1 MALLHIAE
9 PGLSAAPHQHKWAVG
24 IDLGTTNS
32 LVAVV
37 RSASA
42 ETLAD
47 EQGRHLLP
55 SVVHYQRDGVR
66 VGYEARQEAALDPRN
81 TLSSIKRWMGKAAG
95 DVSLDRGQTD
105 RPHRHAG
112 ASTTAHGIGAPR
124 AASNKRYQS
133 SRSSF
138 TATLSAQARSRSL
151 RLVPSTGMIPAG

>member
-47 EQGRHLLP
+47 EQGPLNSRHMSEGRTLHQQLLA
-55 SVVHYQRDGVR
+55 VV
-66 VGYEARQEAALDPRN
+66 
-81 TLSSIKRWMGKAAG
+81 
-95 DVSLDRGQTD
+95 
-105 RPHRHAG
+105 G
-112 ASTTAHGIGAPR
+112 AKIAHPLGELL
-124 AASNKRYQS
+124 Y
-133 SRSSF
+133 
-138 TATLSAQARSRSL
+138 L
-151 RLVPSTGMIPAG
+151 RLPVRWKGLQERDQVGGAHDIHGAGKDARREG